1 MVLDDKST
9 DLNEIKQVI
18 LKFSECIAIAGVF
31 GSREDDL
38 DILIV
43 FEHPDWNDFQRLC
56 EALRNALPYSKFFP
70 TFRVQE
76 CLRKVSADEQQS
88 VHLLFY
94 PDSKTFL
101 EVERP
106 FTRYCIS
113 KSLSFWI
120 GDRDKLVENTT
131 SRPAADLFYY
141 QNLLFETGQIF
152 LMDTLP
158 MHGILQE
165 VKKKLKYILKFSV
178 LEVLYQPDG
187 NIDLNNIAETVFYNQ
202 QDSRVNRAE
211 TLFMKICQW
220 SNPSVEEINN
230 AFQETQLILQDFI
243 NEVH

>member
-9 DLNEIKQVI
+9 DLQTIKEVVST
-18 LKFSECIAIAGVF
+18 FSECISVAGVF

-38 DILIV
+38 DILII
-43 FEHPDWNDFQRLC
+43 FDRPDWNDFHKLC

-113 KSLSFWI
+113 KSLSTWI
-120 GDRDKLVENTT
+120 GNRDQLVENIE

-187 NIDLNNIAETVFYNQ
+187 TIDLNNIAETVFFKQ
-202 QDSRVNRAE
+202 QDPTVNRAKI
-211 TLFMKICQW
+211 LFMEICQW
-220 SNPSVEEINN
+220 SNPSVDEINN

-243 NEVH
+243 NEIH